1 MMTRSKWP
9 GKMRRAIASVSWSML
24 IIALLATQAAA
35 QKGQLVVGFSAYSA
49 AFMPAFVADRAG
61 YFSQEGLTVKLIF
74 FQSGVQLAQSLISGD
89 TQIGMGSAPELITAV
104 NAGIKMRA
112 VWGISNK
119 MPYALISRPQIRT
132 VADLKDKKIAV
143 SSRGSL
149 SEFLAAYVL
158 KHRGL
163 DPQRDVTYLPIGGVP
178 TRFAAV
184 QSGSVDAS
192 LISAAHFEKARQS
205 GLNLLLMLEDLIE
218 EWPLDIIYLR
228 EDFLATREPEFRAYL
243 KAYRHGVATSKKN
256 PDAAIAGLQKAL
268 RFDQQLAKEGY
279 HAYVS
284 SLPDDGR
291 IAEKGL
297 ELIVDQMFESGT
309 LKKRFSM
316 NELIDY
322 RYIREAQKK

>member
-1 MMTRSKWP
+1 
-9 GKMRRAIASVSWSML
+9 MRRAIPLISWALL
-24 IIALLATQAAA
+24 ISAALATQAAA

-49 AFMPAFVADRAG
+49 AFMPAFVADRSG
-61 YFSQEGLTVKLIF
+61 YFSQEGLSVRLIF

-104 NAGIKMRA
+104 NAGVKMRA

-119 MPYALISRPQIRT
+119 MPYALISRPQIKT

-205 GLNLLLMLEDLIE
+205 GLNLLFMLEDLLA

-228 EDFLATREPEFRAYL
+228 EDYLANREPEFRAYL
-243 KAYRHGVATSKKN
+243 KAYRQGIATSKKN

-268 RFDQQLAKEGY
+268 RFDPQVAKEGY

-297 ELIVDQMFESGT
+297 ELTVDQMFESGT
-309 LKKRFSM
+309 LKKKFSM

>member
-1 MMTRSKWP
+1 
-9 GKMRRAIASVSWSML
+9 MRRAMVFLSWAML
-24 IIALLATQAAA
+24 IIALLAPQAAA

-49 AFMPAFVADRAG
+49 AFMPAFVADRSG

-104 NAGIKMRA
+104 NAGVKMRA
-112 VWGISNK
+112 LWGISNK

-132 VADLKDKKIAV
+132 IADLKDKKIAV

-158 KHRGL
+158 KHKGL
-163 DPQRDVTYLPIGGVP
+163 DPQRDVTYLAIGGVP

-205 GLNLLLMLEDLIE
+205 GLNLLFMLEDLIS

-228 EDFLATREPEFRAYL
+228 EDFLANREPEFRAYL
-243 KAYRHGVATSKKN
+243 KAYKQGVATSKKN

-268 RFDQQLAKEGY
+268 RFDPQLAKEGY

-297 ELIVDQMFESGT
+297 ELTVDQMFESGT
-309 LKKRFSM
+309 IKRKFSM

>member
-1 MMTRSKWP
+1 
-9 GKMRRAIASVSWSML
+9 MRRAIVLLSWSML
-24 IIALLATQAAA
+24 ISALLAPQAAA

-49 AFMPAFVADRAG
+49 AFMPAFVADRSG

-104 NAGIKMRA
+104 NAGVKMRA
-112 VWGISNK
+112 LWGISNK

-205 GLNLLLMLEDLIE
+205 GLNLLFMLEDLIS
-218 EWPLDIIYLR
+218 EWPLDIIYVR
-228 EDFLATREPEFRAYL
+228 EDFLANREPEFRAYL
-243 KAYRHGVATSKKN
+243 KAYKQGVATSKKN
-256 PDAAIAGLQKAL
+256 PDAAIAGLEKAL
-268 RFDQQLAKEGY
+268 RFDPQLAKEGY

-297 ELIVDQMFESGT
+297 ELTVDQMFESGT
-309 LKKRFSM
+309 IKKKFSM

>member
-1 MMTRSKWP
+1 M
-9 GKMRRAIASVSWSML
+9 AFIFWSML
-24 IIALLATQAAA
+24 MVAALAPQAAA

-49 AFMPAFVADRAG
+49 AFMPAFVADRLG
-61 YFSQEGLTVKLIF
+61 YFSQQGLSVRLIF

-104 NAGIKMRA
+104 NAGVRMRA

-119 MPYALISRPQIRT
+119 MPYALISTAQIRS
-132 VADLKDKKIAV
+132 VGDLKGKKIAV

-158 KHRGL
+158 KNKGL

-205 GLNLLLMLEDLIE
+205 GLNLLFMLEDLIP

-228 EDFLATREPEFRAYL
+228 EDFLANREPEFRAYL
-243 KAYRHGVATSKKN
+243 KAYQQGVATSKKN
-256 PDAAIAGLQKAL
+256 PEAAIAGLQKAL
-268 RFDQQLAKEGY
+268 RFDPAVAREGY
-279 HAYVS
+279 QAYVS

-297 ELIVDQMFESGT
+297 ELTVDQMFESGT
-309 LKKRFSM
+309 IKRKFPM
-316 NELIDY
+316 AELIDY

>member
-1 MMTRSKWP
+1 
-9 GKMRRAIASVSWSML
+9 MRRAIVFVSWSML
-24 IIALLATQAAA
+24 IIALLAPQAAA

-104 NAGIKMRA
+104 NAGVKMRA

-132 VADLKDKKIAV
+132 IAELKDKKIAV

-149 SEFLAAYVL
+149 SEFLASYVL

-205 GLNLLLMLEDLIE
+205 GLNLLFMLEDLIS

-228 EDFLATREPEFRAYL
+228 EDFLANREPEFRAYL
-243 KAYRHGVATSKKN
+243 KAYRQGVATSKKS

-268 RFDQQLAKEGY
+268 RFDPQLAKEGY

-297 ELIVDQMFESGT
+297 EITVDQMFESGT
-309 LKKRFSM
+309 IEKKFSM
-316 NELIDY
+316 TELIDY

>member
-1 MMTRSKWP
+1 
-9 GKMRRAIASVSWSML
+9 MRRAIAFISW
-24 IIALLATQAAA
+24 ALLISAALANQAAA

-49 AFMPAFVADRAG
+49 AFMPAFVADRSG
-61 YFSQEGLTVKLIF
+61 YFSQEGLSVKLIF

-104 NAGIKMRA
+104 NASVKMRA

-119 MPYALISRPQIRT
+119 MPYALISRPQIKT

-163 DPQRDVTYLPIGGVP
+163 DPQRDVTYLPIGGLP

-205 GLNLLLMLEDLIE
+205 GLNLLFMLEDLIA

-228 EDFLATREPEFRAYL
+228 EDFLANREPEFRAYL
-243 KAYRHGVATSKKN
+243 KAYRQGIATSKKN
-256 PDAAIAGLQKAL
+256 PEAAIAGLQKTL
-268 RFDQQLAKEGY
+268 RFDPQVAKEGY

-297 ELIVDQMFESGT
+297 ELTVDQMFDSGT
-309 LKKRFSM
+309 LKKKFSM

>member
-1 MMTRSKWP
+1 
-9 GKMRRAIASVSWSML
+9 
-24 IIALLATQAAA
+24 
-35 QKGQLVVGFSAYSA
+35 
-49 AFMPAFVADRAG
+49 
-61 YFSQEGLTVKLIF
+61 
-74 FQSGVQLAQSLISGD
+74 LISGD
-89 TQIGMGSAPELITAV
+89 TQIGMGSAPELITAL
-104 NAGIKMRA
+104 NAGVKMRA

-132 VADLKDKKIAV
+132 VAELKNKKIAV

-158 KHRGL
+158 KHWGL

-205 GLNLLLMLEDLIE
+205 GLNLLFMLEDLIA

-228 EDFLATREPEFRAYL
+228 EDFLANREPEFRAYL
-243 KAYRHGVATSKKN
+243 KAYRQGVATSKKN

-268 RFDQQLAKEGY
+268 RFDPQVAKEGY

-297 ELIVDQMFESGT
+297 ELTVDQMFESGT
-309 LKKRFSM
+309 LKRKFSM

>member
-158 KHRGL
+158 KHNGL

>member
-1 MMTRSKWP
+1 
-9 GKMRRAIASVSWSML
+9 MRRAMALVSWALL
-24 IIALLATQAAA
+24 IIVALATQAAA

-49 AFMPAFVADRAG
+49 AFMPAFVADRSG
-61 YFSQEGLTVKLIF
+61 YFSQEGLSVKLIF

-104 NAGIKMRA
+104 NAGVKMRA

-119 MPYALISRPQIRT
+119 MPYALISRPQIKT

-205 GLNLLLMLEDLIE
+205 GLNLLFMLEDLIA
-218 EWPLDIIYLR
+218 EWPLDLIYLR
-228 EDFLATREPEFRAYL
+228 EDYLANREPEFRAYL
-243 KAYRHGVATSKKN
+243 KAYRQGVATSKKS
-256 PDAAIAGLQKAL
+256 PDAAISGLQKAL
-268 RFDQQLAKEGY
+268 RFDPQVAKEGY

-297 ELIVDQMFESGT
+297 ELTVDQMFESGN
-309 LKKRFSM
+309 LKKKFSM

>member
-1 MMTRSKWP
+1 M
-9 GKMRRAIASVSWSML
+9 AFLFWSML
-24 IIALLATQAAA
+24 MVAALVPQAAA

-49 AFMPAFVADRAG
+49 AFMPAFVADRSG
-61 YFSQEGLTVKLIF
+61 YFSQQGLSVRLIF

-89 TQIGMGSAPELITAV
+89 TQIGMGSAPELITAL
-104 NAGIKMRA
+104 NAGVKMRA

-119 MPYALISRPQIRT
+119 MPYALISGPHIRT
-132 VADLKDKKIAV
+132 VNDLKGKKIAV

-158 KHRGL
+158 KNKGL

-205 GLNLLLMLEDLIE
+205 GLNLLIMLEDLLP

-228 EDFLATREPEFRAYL
+228 EDFLANREPEFRAYL
-243 KAYRHGVATSKKN
+243 KAYQQGVATAKKN
-256 PDAAIAGLQKAL
+256 PDAAITALQKVL
-268 RFDQQLAKEGY
+268 RFDPAVAKEGY

-297 ELIVDQMFESGT
+297 ELTVDQMFESGT
-309 LKKRFSM
+309 IKKKFSM
-316 NELIDY
+316 AELIDY
-322 RYIREAQKK
+322 RYIREAQQK

>member
-1 MMTRSKWP
+1 
-9 GKMRRAIASVSWSML
+9 MRRAIGFLFWAMLMITAS
-24 IIALLATQAAA
+24 APYAAA
-35 QKGQLVVGFSAYSA
+35 QKGPLVVGFSAYSA
-49 AFMPAFVADRAG
+49 AFMPAFVADRSG
-61 YFSQEGLTVKLIF
+61 YFSREGLSVKLIF

-104 NAGIKMRA
+104 NAGVKMRA

-119 MPYALISRPQIRT
+119 MPYALISRPQISS
-132 VADLKDKKIAV
+132 VNDLKGKKIAV

-158 KHRGL
+158 KNKGL

-192 LISAAHFEKARQS
+192 LISAAHFERARQS
-205 GLNLLLMLEDLIE
+205 GLNLLFMLEELIP

-228 EDFLATREPEFRAYL
+228 EDFLGAREAEFRAYL
-243 KAYRHGVATSKKN
+243 KAYQQGVATSKKN

-268 RFDQQLAKEGY
+268 RFDHAIAKEGY

-297 ELIVDQMFESGT
+297 ELTVDQMFESGT
-309 LKKRFSM
+309 IKKKFSM
-316 NELIDY
+316 TELIDY

>member
-1 MMTRSKWP
+1 
-9 GKMRRAIASVSWSML
+9 MRRAIALLSSALFISV
-24 IIALLATQAAA
+24 AVATRAAA

-61 YFSQEGLTVKLIF
+61 YFSQEGLSVKLIF

-104 NAGIKMRA
+104 NAGVKMRA

-119 MPYALISRPQIRT
+119 MPYALISRPQIKT

-205 GLNLLLMLEDLIE
+205 GLNLLFMLEDLLP

-228 EDFLATREPEFRAYL
+228 EDFLANREPEFRAYL
-243 KAYRHGVATSKKN
+243 KAYRQGVSTSKKN

-268 RFDQQLAKEGY
+268 RFDSQVAKEGY
-279 HAYVS
+279 QAYVS

-297 ELIVDQMFESGT
+297 ELTVDQMFEAGT
-309 LKKRFSM
+309 LKKKFSM

>member
-1 MMTRSKWP
+1 
-9 GKMRRAIASVSWSML
+9 MRRAIAFLFWAVF
-24 IIALLATQAAA
+24 IIAALAPHAAA

-49 AFMPAFVADRAG
+49 AFMPAFVADRSG
-61 YFSQEGLTVKLIF
+61 YFSQQGLSVKLIF

-104 NAGIKMRA
+104 NAGVKMRA

-119 MPYALISRPQIRT
+119 MPYALISRPPIRT
-132 VADLKDKKIAV
+132 VNDLKGKKIAV

-158 KHRGL
+158 KNRGL
-163 DPQRDVTYLPIGGVP
+163 DSQRDVTYLAIGGVP

-192 LISAAHFEKARQS
+192 LISAAHFERARQS
-205 GLNLLLMLEDLIE
+205 GLNLLFMLEDLIP

-228 EDFLATREPEFRAYL
+228 EDFLAGRETEFRAYL
-243 KAYRHGVATSKKN
+243 KAYQQGIATSKEN

-268 RFDQQLAKEGY
+268 RFDHAIAKEGY

-297 ELIVDQMFESGT
+297 ELTVDQMFESGT
-309 LKKRFSM
+309 LKRRLSM
-316 NELIDY
+316 PELIDY

>member
-1 MMTRSKWP
+1 M
-9 GKMRRAIASVSWSML
+9 SWVLL
-24 IIALLATQAAA
+24 ISAALATQAAA

-49 AFMPAFVADRAG
+49 AFMPAFVADRSG
-61 YFSQEGLTVKLIF
+61 YFSQEGLSVKLIF

-104 NAGIKMRA
+104 NAGVKMRA

-119 MPYALISRPQIRT
+119 MPYALISRPQIKT

-163 DPQRDVTYLPIGGVP
+163 DPQKDVTYLPIGGVP

-205 GLNLLLMLEDLIE
+205 GLNLLFMLEDLIA

-228 EDFLATREPEFRAYL
+228 EDYLANREPEFRAYL
-243 KAYRHGVATSKKN
+243 KAYRQGVATSKKN

-268 RFDQQLAKEGY
+268 RFDPQVAKEGY

-297 ELIVDQMFESGT
+297 ELTVDQMFESGT
-309 LKKRFSM
+309 LKKKFSM

>member
-1 MMTRSKWP
+1 
-9 GKMRRAIASVSWSML
+9 MRRAIGLLFLSML
-24 IIALLATQAAA
+24 IIAMFAPQAAA

-49 AFMPAFVADRAG
+49 AFMPAFVADRSG
-61 YFSQEGLTVKLIF
+61 YFSQEGLSVKLIF

-104 NAGIKMRA
+104 NAGVKMRA

-132 VADLKDKKIAV
+132 INELKGKKIAV

-158 KHRGL
+158 KSKGL

-205 GLNLLLMLEDLIE
+205 GLNLLLMLEDIIP

-228 EDFLATREPEFRAYL
+228 EDFLTSREAEFKAYL
-243 KAYRHGVATSKKN
+243 KAYRQGVATSKKN
-256 PDAAIAGLQKAL
+256 PDAAIAGLRHSL
-268 RFDQQLAKEGY
+268 RFDQSLAKEGY

-297 ELIVDQMFESGT
+297 ELTVDQMFESGT
-309 LKKRFSM
+309 IKKRFSM
-316 NELIDY
+316 KELIDY
-322 RYIREAQKK
+322 RYIWEAQKK

>member
-1 MMTRSKWP
+1 
-9 GKMRRAIASVSWSML
+9 MRRAIALISW
-24 IIALLATQAAA
+24 ALLISAALATPAAA

-49 AFMPAFVADRAG
+49 AFMPAFVADRSG
-61 YFSQEGLTVKLIF
+61 YFSQEGLSVKLIF

-104 NAGIKMRA
+104 NAGVKMRA

-119 MPYALISRPQIRT
+119 MPYALISRPQIKT

-149 SEFLAAYVL
+149 SEFLTAYVL

-205 GLNLLLMLEDLIE
+205 GLNLLFMLEDLIA

-228 EDFLATREPEFRAYL
+228 EDFLANREPEFKAYL
-243 KAYRHGVATSKKN
+243 KAYRQGVATSKKS

-268 RFDQQLAKEGY
+268 RFDPQVAKEGY

-297 ELIVDQMFESGT
+297 ELTVDQMFDSGT
-309 LKKRFSM
+309 LKKKFSM
-316 NELIDY
+316 NDLIDY

>member
-1 MMTRSKWP
+1 
-9 GKMRRAIASVSWSML
+9 MRRAIALMSWALL
-24 IIALLATQAAA
+24 ISAALATQAAA

-49 AFMPAFVADRAG
+49 AFMPAFVADRSG
-61 YFSQEGLTVKLIF
+61 YFSQEGLSVKLIF

-104 NAGIKMRA
+104 NAGVKMRA

-119 MPYALISRPQIRT
+119 MPYALISRPQIKT
-132 VADLKDKKIAV
+132 VAELKDKKIAV

-205 GLNLLLMLEDLIE
+205 GLNLLFMLEDLLA

-228 EDFLATREPEFRAYL
+228 EDFLANREPEFRAYL
-243 KAYRHGVATSKKN
+243 KAYRQGVATSKKN
-256 PDAAIAGLQKAL
+256 PEAAIAGLQKAL
-268 RFDQQLAKEGY
+268 RFDPQVAKEGY

-297 ELIVDQMFESGT
+297 ELTVDQMFESGT
-309 LKKRFSM
+309 LKKKFSM

>member
-1 MMTRSKWP
+1 MTL
-9 GKMRRAIASVSWSML
+9 RRGIAFLSWLIL
-24 IIALLATQAAA
+24 IIAALAPQVAA
-35 QKGQLVVGFSAYSA
+35 QKSNLVVGFSAYSA
-49 AFMPAFVADRAG
+49 AFMPAFVADRSG
-61 YFSQEGLTVKLIF
+61 YFSREGLSVKLIF

-104 NAGIKMRA
+104 NAGVKMRA

-132 VADLKDKKIAV
+132 VADLKGKKVAV

-158 KHRGL
+158 KNKGL
-163 DPQRDVTYLPIGGVP
+163 DPQRDVTYIPIGGVP

-184 QSGSVDAS
+184 QTGSVDAS
-192 LISAAHFEKARQS
+192 LISAAHFERARES
-205 GLNLLLMLEDLIE
+205 GLNLLFMLEELLP

-228 EDFLATREPEFRAYL
+228 EDFLANREPEFRAFL
-243 KAYRHGVATSKKN
+243 RAYQQGVAASKQS
-256 PDAAIAGLQKAL
+256 PDAAIAGLQKSL
-268 RFDQQLAKEGY
+268 RFDHAMAKEGY
-279 HAYVS
+279 NAYVS

-291 IAEKGL
+291 IAEKGI
-297 ELIVDQMFESGT
+297 ELTVDQMFESGT
-309 LKKRFSM
+309 IKRRFSM

>member
-1 MMTRSKWP
+1 
-9 GKMRRAIASVSWSML
+9 MRRAIAFVSWSML
-24 IIALLATQAAA
+24 IIALLAPQAAA

-49 AFMPAFVADRAG
+49 AFMPAFVADRSG
-61 YFSQEGLTVKLIF
+61 YFSQEGLSVKLIF

-104 NAGIKMRA
+104 NAGVKMRA

-132 VADLKDKKIAV
+132 VSDLKGKKVAV

-158 KHRGL
+158 KNRGL
-163 DPQRDVTYLPIGGVP
+163 DPQRDVTYVPIGGVP

-184 QSGSVDAS
+184 QSGTVDAS
-192 LISAAHFEKARQS
+192 LISAAHFEKARQV
-205 GLNLLLMLEDLIE
+205 GLNLLFMLEDLIP

-228 EDFLATREPEFRAYL
+228 EDFLANREPEFRAYL
-243 KAYRHGVATSKKN
+243 KAYQQGVATSKRN

-268 RFDQQLAKEGY
+268 RFDPAIAKEGY
-279 HAYVS
+279 QAYVS

-297 ELIVDQMFESGT
+297 ELTVDQMVESGT
-309 LKKRFSM
+309 IKKRFSM